1 MGIEWLAGLL
11 QGRGH
16 LRLCSSYE
24 IAVRSKDRE
33 LLVVLEQLYGGTV
46 WSNMKSGEI
55 TWAVYGPD
63 ALEYMRRV
71 QPFLYGEKRERLD
84 NLLEV

>member
-11 QGRGH
+11 QGRGYM
-16 LRLCSSYE
+16 RLGSSYE
-24 IAVRSKDRE
+24 ITVRSKDGE
-33 LLVVLEQLYGGTV
+33 LLSFLEQMYGGIV
-46 WSNMKSGEI
+46 WTNMKSGEI

-63 ALEYMRRV
+63 ALEYMRQV